1 MLYQQLPNKYLEI
14 YEKRIKV
21 SFDSNDYYRAST
33 HTTRKPQIPTW
44 KKILFLVRV
53 VGILTQKKYR
63 KWSQINVRNSHKT

>member
-14 YEKRIKV
+14 YEIRIKV

-33 HTTRKPQIPTW
+33 YTTRKPQIPTW

-53 VGILTQKKYR
+53 VGILTQKSIENGAR
-63 KWSQINVRNSHKT
+63 